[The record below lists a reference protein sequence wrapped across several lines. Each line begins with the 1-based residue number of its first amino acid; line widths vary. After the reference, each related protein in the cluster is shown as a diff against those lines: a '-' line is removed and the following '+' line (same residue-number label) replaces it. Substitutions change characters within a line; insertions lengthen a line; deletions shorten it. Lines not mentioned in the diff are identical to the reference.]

1 LIDCIE
7 LTGHQHR
14 IKNQDTQNPDTFLL
28 FMGVVTAGNNLTTF
42 PIFMLSFKTIPLFIK
57 YYGVLINIL
66 EKKVNNYRM

>member
-28 FMGVVTAGNNLTTF
+28 GVVTAGNNLTTF